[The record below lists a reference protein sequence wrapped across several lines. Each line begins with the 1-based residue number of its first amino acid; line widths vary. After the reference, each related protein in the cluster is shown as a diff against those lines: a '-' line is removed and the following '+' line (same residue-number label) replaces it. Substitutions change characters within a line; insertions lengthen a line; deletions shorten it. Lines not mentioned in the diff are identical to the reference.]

1 MRIRLI
7 VAAMIAGLSVPASTL
22 QHLTLEQM
30 AKKSTEVVVGK
41 AIQCSPELKGKLV
54 YTTCLLNVAERWK
67 SSPERNATSF
77 SLPGGSVNGIHQ
89 QFSGVPDIQL
99 NKDYVFFLWTGPSG
113 MTQIIGLSQGALSI
127 EKTSDGVPMAVR
139 TPQGKSRMLNHQGK
153 SVWDEGVDL
162 PLSQLR
168 NKVQRAMSK

>member
-1 MRIRLI
+1 MAVL
-7 VAAMIAGLSVPASTL
+7 VAGISMSASTL
-22 QHLTLEQM
+22 QQLTLEQM
-30 AKKSTEVVVGK
+30 AEKSTEVVVGK
-41 AIQCSPELKGKLV
+41 ATQCSPELKGKLV
-54 YTTCLLNVAERWK
+54 YTTCHLNVAERWK
-67 SSPERNATSF
+67 SSPHGKATSF
-77 SLPGGSVNGIHQ
+77 SLPGGSANGIYQ

-127 EKTSDGVPMAVR
+127 EKKSDGVSMAVR
-139 TPQGKSRMLNHQGK
+139 TPHGKSRMLNHQGK